1 MDKVPIEVWVLIV
14 TSVIG
19 SVGSL
24 LGFLAMVV
32 FPDFRRAKVESLEV
46 KNDIELAKSL
56 KTSLES
62 ITELN
67 RVLSENFVTYIKEGN
82 EREKRQRETAE
93 QKEAESAIE
102 RAELNR
108 RITDLETQMADN
120 EDRIE
125 AVQRKLEEAERII
138 KETEETLDAAR
149 TRIAHLEG
157 ELKKQSELYSTLKQ
171 DYDDLKR
178 RHDQLQAKYNRLE
191 SDHEQ
196 LKSDHRLLQE
206 TYERAV
212 KERDALTNTPRVE
225 PPSQPS
231 AD

>member
-1 MDKVPIEVWVLIV
+1 MDKVPIEVWVLII
-14 TSVIG
+14 TSVVG
-19 SVGSL
+19 SIGSL

-82 EREKRQRETAE
+82 ERERKQRETAE
-93 QKEAESAIE
+93 QKEADSAIE

-108 RITDLETQMADN
+108 RITDLEAQMANN
-120 EDRIE
+120 EDRIQE
-125 AVQRKLEEAERII
+125 VQNKLDTAQKALKDTEEA
-138 KETEETLDAAR
+138 LDAAR
-149 TRIAHLEG
+149 TRIAYLEN
-157 ELKKQSELYSTLKQ
+157 ELKKQSELYSTLRK
-171 DYDDLKR
+171 DYDDLKK
-178 RHDQLQAKYNRLE
+178 RHDQLQTKYNSLQ

-196 LKSDHRLLQE
+196 LKQDHRLLQD
-206 TYERAV
+206 TYDRAIKERA
-212 KERDALTNTPRVE
+212 ASTPHIDP

>member
-1 MDKVPIEVWVLIV
+1 MDKVPLEVWVLIV

-24 LGFLAMVV
+24 LGFLAMVI

-46 KNDIELAKSL
+46 KNDVELAESL

-67 RVLSENFVTYIKEGN
+67 RVLFNNFMTYIREGSDR
-82 EREKRQRETAE
+82 ERKQREAAE
-93 QKEAESAIE
+93 QKEADSAIE

-108 RITDLETQMADN
+108 RITDLEAQMANN
-120 EDRIE
+120 EDRIQE
-125 AVQRKLEEAERII
+125 VQNKLDTAQKALKDTEEA
-138 KETEETLDAAR
+138 LDAAR
-149 TRIAHLEG
+149 TRIAYLEN
-157 ELKKQSELYSTLKQ
+157 ELKKQSELYSTLRK
-171 DYDDLKR
+171 DYDDLKK
-178 RHDQLQAKYNRLE
+178 RHDQLQTKYNSLQ

-196 LKSDHRLLQE
+196 LKQDHRLLQD
-206 TYERAV
+206 TYDRAIKERA
-212 KERDALTNTPRVE
+212 ASTPHIDP

>member
-1 MDKVPIEVWVLIV
+1 MDNVPLEVWVLII
-14 TSVIG
+14 TATLG

-24 LGFLAMVV
+24 LGFLAMVI

-46 KNDIELAKSL
+46 KNDIELARSL

-67 RVLSENFVTYIKEGN
+67 RVLSENFVTYIREGN
-82 EREKRQRETAE
+82 ERERKQREAAA
-93 QKEAESAIE
+93 QKEADSAIE

-108 RITDLETQMADN
+108 RITDLETQMNAN
-120 EDRIE
+120 EEHIE
-125 AVQRKLEEAERII
+125 AMQKQLEAAARTL
-138 KETEETLDAAR
+138 KETEEALDAAR

-157 ELKKQSELYSTLKQ
+157 ELKKQSDLYTTLKR
-171 DYDDLKR
+171 DYDDLKK
-178 RHDQLQAKYNRLE
+178 RHDQLQAKYQRLE

-196 LKSDHRLLQE
+196 LKRDHRLLQE
-206 TYERAV
+206 TYEQAV
-212 KERDALTNTPRVE
+212 RERDALSSTPRLE
-225 PPSQPS
+225 PPAQPS